1 MPNNRF
7 YNLGFTLVETI
18 IVIAIAAILMAL
30 ALPSFTET
38 IRSNRLATTSNNLL
52 AALNL
57 ARSEAVKRGIDVVVR
72 KVPNGNWEDGW
83 QVFTD
88 VEWQNATPAA
98 GNKNVFNDDGDSTL
112 CEKGE
117 DCILKVF
124 PGLPVGYS
132 LRGNNN
138 LVDFIRYT
146 PSGISN
152 YIADEQAGTGNDYYV
167 LCDNTDGDDNADSK
181 NSRLI
186 VVNTVGRPRLGMDT
200 NTPKDG
206 VPNNSAGNN
215 VTDCVP

>member
-7 YNLGFTLVETI
+7 SNLGFTLVETI
-18 IVIAIAAILMAL
+18 IVIAIAAVLMAL
-30 ALPSFTET
+30 ALPSFTST

-57 ARSEAVKRGIDVVVR
+57 ARSEAVKRGVDIVVR

-88 VEWQNATPAA
+88 AEWQNAAPGASRI
-98 GNKNVFNDDGDSTL
+98 NVFNDDGDSTL
-112 CEKGE
+112 CETGE

-124 PGLPVGYS
+124 PGLPTGYT

-152 YIADEQAGTGNDYYV
+152 YIPDEKTNIGNDYFV
-167 LCDNTDGDDNADSK
+167 VCDNNDGDDNAESE

-200 NTPKDG
+200 DTLKDG
-206 VPNNSAGNN
+206 VFNNNAGNN